1 MKRKFILSVVLA
13 ALVVLLAGCMS
24 TVDQMYCLP
33 KRSESFQN
41 LQSAMDRAMES
52 LQYSAPLA
60 GENQQTVQAVD
71 LNGDGESEYIVF
83 AKGTTEKPMKIL
95 IFTAENDDYVL
106 SSTIACNG
114 SSFDQVEYVQM
125 DGQPGLELVV
135 GCQVSDQVLRSVGVY
150 RFDGVQ
156 SIRLVTA
163 NYSKFLTCD
172 LDSDGLAEVMVLRP
186 GQSETDNG
194 VAELYGFENGAVER
208 SNEAAIS
215 EPADRLKRIITGKL
229 HDGVPAVF
237 VGSSVEG
244 SGIITDV
251 YAMVDGVFT
260 NVSLSSES
268 GTSVQTLRNY
278 YVYAADID
286 DDGVVELP
294 DLITMPSV
302 SSARSAEQQYLIR
315 WFAMKTDGTK
325 VDKMYTFHNFVG
337 GWYMRLDADLAQRI
351 TVVQNEHA
359 FDFCLWDEEFIN
371 YEKLF
376 TVYAFTGQDREEMAV
391 KDNRFVIYK
400 DDSTVYAAYLDVAS
414 ASYAI
419 TPEKL
424 IDSFHLI
431 RQEWKTGVTE

>member
-1 MKRKFILSVVLA
+1 MKPKFILIAALA
-13 ALVVLLAGCMS
+13 ALVTLLSGCMS

-33 KRSESFQN
+33 KRSEAFQS
-41 LQSAMDRAMES
+41 LQTAMDRAMEG

-60 GENQQTVQAVD
+60 GENQQTVQAAD
-71 LNGDGESEYIVF
+71 LNGDGKAEYIVF
-83 AKGTTEKPMKIL
+83 AKGNEDRPMRVL
-95 IFTAENDDYVL
+95 IFTEENGDYVL
-106 SSTIACNG
+106 SSTIARNG
-114 SSFDQVEYVQM
+114 SSFEQVEYVQM
-125 DGQPGLELVV
+125 DGQPGLEMVV

-150 RFDGVQ
+150 RFDGEQAV
-156 SIRLVTA
+156 RLVTA

-172 LDSDGLAEVMVLRP
+172 LDSDGLFEVMVLHP

-194 VAELYGFENGAVER
+194 VAELYGLDNGAIGR
-208 SNEAAIS
+208 SNEAPIS
-215 EPADRLKRIITGKL
+215 EPADKLKRIITGKL

-251 YAMVDGVFT
+251 YAIVDGVFT
-260 NVSLSSES
+260 NVSLSNES

-302 SSARSAEQQYLIR
+302 SQMKSAEQQYLIR
-315 WFAMKTDGTK
+315 WFAMKTDGSE
-325 VDKMYTFHNFVG
+325 VDKMYTFHNYVG
-337 GWYMRLDADLAQRI
+337 GWYMKLDSQLAQWMS
-351 TVVQNEHA
+351 VAQNDHA
-359 FDFCLWDEEFIN
+359 FDFCLWDEEFQSN
-371 YEKLF
+371 EKLF
-376 TVYAFTGQDREEMAV
+376 TVYAFTGQNREEMAV

-400 DDSTVYAAYLDVAS
+400 DESTVYAAYLDVAS
-414 ASYAI
+414 AAYAI
-419 TPEKL
+419 TPEEL
-424 IDSFHLI
+424 VDSFHLI

>member
-1 MKRKFILSVVLA
+1 MKRKFILTVALA
-13 ALVVLLAGCMS
+13 ALMVLLAGCMS

-33 KRSESFQN
+33 KRSEAFQN
-41 LQSAMDRAMES
+41 LQSAMDQAMEG
-52 LQYSAPLA
+52 LEFSAPLA
-60 GENQQTVQAVD
+60 GENQQTVQVAD
-71 LNGDGESEYIVF
+71 LNGDGEAEYIVF
-83 AKGTTEKPMKIL
+83 AKGTEDRPLKIL
-95 IFTAENDDYVL
+95 VFSEKDDRYIL

-114 SSFDQVEYVQM
+114 SAFDQVEYVQM
-125 DGQPGLELVV
+125 DGHPGLELVV
-135 GCQVSDQVLRSVGVY
+135 GCQVSDQVLRSVSAY
-150 RFDGVQ
+150 RFDGEL

-163 NYSKFLTCD
+163 NYSKFLTFD
-172 LDSDGLAEVMVLRP
+172 LDSDGFSEIMVMHP
-186 GQSETDNG
+186 GHSETDNG
-194 VAELYGFENGAVER
+194 VAELYGLEDGAVER

-251 YAMVDGVFT
+251 YAMIDGVFT
-260 NVSLSSES
+260 NVSLSNES

-302 SSARSAEQQYLIR
+302 SSFRSAEQQYLIR
-315 WFAMKTDGTK
+315 WFAMKTDGSE

-337 GWYMRLDADLAQRI
+337 GWYMKLNSSFAQRI

-359 FDFCLWDEEFIN
+359 FDFCLWDEEFKD

-376 TVYAFTGQDREEMAV
+376 TLYAFTGQDREEMAV
-391 KDNRFVIYK
+391 KNNRFVVFK
-400 DDSTVYAAYLDVAS
+400 DESTVYAAYLDVAS
-414 ASYAI
+414 AAYSI
-419 TPEKL
+419 TPEEL
-424 IDSFHLI
+424 VDSFHLI

>member
-1 MKRKFILSVVLA
+1 MKPKFILTAALA
-13 ALVVLLAGCMS
+13 ALMVLLSGCMS

-33 KRSESFQN
+33 KRSEGFQN
-41 LQSAMDRAMES
+41 LQSAMDRAMEG

-60 GENQQTVQAVD
+60 GENQQTVQAAD
-71 LNGDGESEYIVF
+71 LNGDGQPEYIVF
-83 AKGTTEKPMKIL
+83 AKGTEDRPMKIL
-95 IFTAENDDYVL
+95 IFTGQNDDYIL
-106 SSTIACNG
+106 NSTISCNG
-114 SSFDQVEYVQM
+114 SAFDQVEYVQM

-135 GCQVSDQVLRSVGVY
+135 GCQVSNQVLRSVGVY
-150 RFDGVQ
+150 RFDGEQ
-156 SIRLVTA
+156 AIRLVSA
-163 NYSKFLTCD
+163 NYTKFLTFD
-172 LDSDGLAEVMVLRP
+172 LDSDDLTEVIVLRP
-186 GQSETDNG
+186 GQSESDNG
-194 VAELYGFENGAVER
+194 VAELYGLEDGAIER
-208 SNEAAIS
+208 SNEAPIS

-237 VGSSVEG
+237 VGSTVEG

-260 NVSLSSES
+260 NVSLSNES

-294 DLITMPSV
+294 NLITMPSI
-302 SSARSAEQQYLIR
+302 SSSRAAERQYLIR
-315 WFAMKTDGTK
+315 WFAMKTDGSE

-337 GWYMRLDADLAQRI
+337 GWYMTLQGDFAKRI

-359 FDFCLWDEEFIN
+359 FDFYLWDQKLEN
-371 YEKLF
+371 HEKLF

-400 DDSTVYAAYLDVAS
+400 DESTVYAAYLDVAS

-419 TPEKL
+419 TPEEL
-424 IDSFHLI
+424 VDSFHLI